1 MTEAGN
7 EEILIFMPANGFAFS
22 MEKVKDPVFAQGMLG
37 PGFAIM
43 PTNGVLYAP
52 IDGEVSVLANTLHS
66 VAITSPDGVEILIHV
81 GMDTVKLGGKH
92 FSAKVN
98 IGQNVKRG
106 EKLLTFDYDALVNEG
121 YDITI
126 SVVLINPDEFEISKK
141 YFGEKIVGE
150 CILKIHRKGA

>member
-1 MTEAGN
+1 MTEARN
-7 EEILIFMPANGFAFS
+7 KELLIFMPANGFAFS

-66 VAITSPDGVEILIHV
+66 VAITSPEGVEILIHV

-92 FSAKVN
+92 FTAEVN
-98 IGQNVKRG
+98 VGQIVKHG

-126 SVVLINPDEFEISKK
+126 PVVLINPDEFEIREKR
-141 YFGEKIVGE
+141 FGEKIVGDR
-150 CILKIHRKGA
+150 ILIIQRKGE